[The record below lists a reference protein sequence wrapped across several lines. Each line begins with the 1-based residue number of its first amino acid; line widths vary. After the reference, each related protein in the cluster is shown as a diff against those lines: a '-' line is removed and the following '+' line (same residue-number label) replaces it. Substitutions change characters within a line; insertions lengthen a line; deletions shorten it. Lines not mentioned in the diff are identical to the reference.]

1 MEEVQL
7 FLDDAAEQM
16 DKAIQHLVT
25 VLSKIR
31 AGKATTGMLDSLMVE
46 YYGAMTPLNQVSSI
60 TTPDAH
66 TIMIKPWEKN
76 LIHEIEKSII
86 NSDLGFNPQ
95 NDGEQ
100 VIINVPALTEERR
113 IDLTKQVKH
122 EGENCKISIRNI
134 RHDALHNIKA
144 LKDEGISEDDL
155 KLGEDLTQ
163 KLTDEHT
170 KKTDE
175 LVHHKEEEIMK
186 V

>member
-7 FLDDAAEQM
+7 FLDDASEHM

-25 VLSKIR
+25 VLAKIR
-31 AGKATTGMLDSLMVE
+31 AGKATTSMLDSLMVE

-66 TIMIKPWEKN
+66 TIMIKPWEKT

-113 IDLTKQVKH
+113 IELTKQVKH
-122 EGENCKISIRNI
+122 EGENCKISIRNT
-134 RHDALHNIKA
+134 RHDALHHIKA
-144 LKDEGISEDDL
+144 LKDEGISEDDI
-155 KLGEDLTQ
+155 KHGEALVQ

>member
-1 MEEVQL
+1 MEEVQM

-16 DKAIQHLVT
+16 DKGIKHLVT
-25 VLSKIR
+25 VLAKIR
-31 AGKATTGMLDSLMVE
+31 AGKATTGMLDSIMVE
-46 YYGAMTPLNQVSSI
+46 YYGSMTPLSQVSSI

-66 TIMIKPWEKN
+66 TIMIKPWEKT
-76 LIHEIEKSII
+76 LIQEIEKSIT

-113 IDLTKQVKH
+113 RDLVKQVKN
-122 EGENCKISIRNI
+122 EGENCKISIRST
-134 RHDALHNIKA
+134 RHDTLHLVKA
-144 LKDEGISEDDL
+144 LKEEGISEDDI
-155 KLGEDLTQ
+155 KHGEDLVQ
-163 KLTDEHT
+163 KITDEHA
-170 KKTDE
+170 KKIDD

>member
-7 FLDDAAEQM
+7 FLDDASEHM

-25 VLSKIR
+25 VLAKIR
-31 AGKATTGMLDSLMVE
+31 AGKATTNMLDSLMVE

-66 TIMIKPWEKN
+66 TIMIKPWEKT

-113 IDLTKQVKH
+113 IELTKQVKH
-122 EGENCKISIRNI
+122 EGENCKISIRNT
-134 RHDALHNIKA
+134 RHDALHQIKA
-144 LKDEGISEDDL
+144 LKDEGISEDDI
-155 KLGEDLTQ
+155 KHGEDLVQ

>member
-7 FLDDAAEQM
+7 FLDDASEHM

-25 VLSKIR
+25 VLAKIR
-31 AGKATTGMLDSLMVE
+31 AGKATTNMLDSLMVE

-66 TIMIKPWEKN
+66 TIMIKPWEKT

-113 IDLTKQVKH
+113 IELTKQVKH
-122 EGENCKISIRNI
+122 EGENCKISIRNT
-134 RHDALHNIKA
+134 RHDALHQIKA
-144 LKDEGISEDDL
+144 LKDEGISEDDI
-155 KLGEDLTQ
+155 KHGEDLVQ

-175 LVHHKEEEIMK
+175 LVQHKEEEIMK

>member
-7 FLDDAAEQM
+7 FLDEGTDQM
-16 DKAIQHLVT
+16 DKAIDHLT
-25 VLSKIR
+25 QVLSKIR

-46 YYGAMTPLNQVSSI
+46 YYGAMTPLNQVSSV

-66 TIMIKPWEKN
+66 TIMIKPWEKT
-76 LIHEIEKSII
+76 LIQEIERSIA

-113 IDLTKQVKH
+113 RELVKQVKH
-122 EGENCKISIRNI
+122 EGENCKISIRNT
-134 RHDALHNIKA
+134 RHDILHHIKA
-144 LKDEGISEDDL
+144 LKDDGVSEDNIKD
-155 KLGEDLTQ
+155 GEDLVK

-170 KKTDE
+170 KKTDD
-175 LVHHKEEEIMK
+175 LIHHKEEEIMK

>member
-1 MEEVQL
+1 MEEVKL
-7 FLDDAAEQM
+7 FLDDAREHM
-16 DKAIQHLVT
+16 DNALKHLSV

-31 AGKATTGMLDSLMVE
+31 DGKATTGMLDSLMVE
-46 YYGAMTPLNQVSSI
+46 YYGTMTPLSQVSSV

-66 TIMIKPWEKN
+66 TIFIKPWEKT
-76 LIHEIEKSII
+76 LIQEIERSIA

-113 IDLTKQVKH
+113 RELVKQVKH
-122 EGENCKISIRNI
+122 EGENCKISIRNS
-134 RHDALHNIKA
+134 RHDAQHHLKG
-144 LKDEGISEDDL
+144 LKDEGVSEDDI
-155 KLGEDLTQ
+155 KQGEDLVQ
-163 KLTDEHT
+163 KITDEFT

-175 LVHHKEEEIMK
+175 LVSHKEDEIMK

>member
-1 MEEVQL
+1 MEEVQF
-7 FLDDAAEQM
+7 FLDDAEEQM

-25 VLSKIR
+25 VLAKIR
-31 AGKATTGMLDSLMVE
+31 AGKATTGMLDNVMVE
-46 YYGAMTPLNQVSSI
+46 YYGSMTPLNQISSI

-66 TIMIKPWEKN
+66 TIMIKPWEKT
-76 LIHEIEKSII
+76 LIQEIEKAIM

-113 IDLTKQVKH
+113 IELTKQVKH
-122 EGENCKISIRNI
+122 EGENCKVSIRNT
-134 RHDALHNIKA
+134 RHDVLHHIKA
-144 LKDEGISEDDL
+144 LKDEGISEDAI
-155 KLGEDLTQ
+155 KHGEDLVQ

-170 KKTDE
+170 KKTED

>member
-16 DKAIQHLVT
+16 DKALQHLVT
-25 VLSKIR
+25 VLAKIR
-31 AGKATTGMLDSLMVE
+31 AGKATTGMLDSVMVA
-46 YYGAMTPLNQVSSI
+46 YYGAMTPLGQISSI

-66 TIMIKPWEKN
+66 TIMIKPWEKT
-76 LIHEIEKSII
+76 LIQEIEKAIM

-113 IDLTKQVKH
+113 IDLTRQVKH
-122 EGENCKISIRNI
+122 EGENCKISIRNT
-134 RHDALHNIKA
+134 RHDVLHQIKA
-144 LKDEGISEDDL
+144 LKDEGVSEDDIRQ
-155 KLGEDLTQ
+155 GEDLVQ

-170 KKTDE
+170 KKTDD
-175 LVHHKEEEIMK
+175 LIQHKEVEIMK

>member
-7 FLDDAAEQM
+7 FLDDAKEHM

-25 VLSKIR
+25 VLAKIR
-31 AGKATTGMLDSLMVE
+31 AGKATPSMLDSIMVE
-46 YYGAMTPLNQVSSI
+46 YYGTMTPLNQVSSV

-66 TIMIKPWEKN
+66 TIFIKPWEKT
-76 LIHEIEKSII
+76 LIQEIERAII

-113 IDLTKQVKH
+113 KELVKQVKH
-122 EGENCKISIRNI
+122 EGENAKISIRNS
-134 RHDALHNIKA
+134 RHDALHHIKA
-144 LKDEGISEDDL
+144 LKDEGISEDDI
-155 KLGEDLTQ
+155 KRGEDLVQ

-170 KKTDE
+170 HKVDE

>member
-16 DKAIQHLVT
+16 DNALKHLVN
-25 VLSKIR
+25 VLAKIR
-31 AGKATTGMLDSLMVE
+31 AGKATTGMLDSIMVE
-46 YYGAMTPLNQVSSI
+46 YYGARTPLSQVSSI

-66 TIMIKPWEKN
+66 TIMIKPWEKT
-76 LIHEIEKSII
+76 LIQEIEKAIM

-113 IDLTKQVKH
+113 IELTKQVKN
-122 EGENCKISIRNI
+122 EGENCKISLRNT
-134 RHDALHNIKA
+134 RHDVLHHVKA
-144 LKDEGISEDDL
+144 LKDDGISEDDI
-155 KLGEDLTQ
+155 KHGEDLVQ
-163 KLTDEHT
+163 KLTGEHT
-170 KKTDE
+170 KKTED
-175 LVHHKEEEIMK
+175 LVQHKEEEIMK

>member
-16 DKAIQHLVT
+16 DNAIQHLVT
-25 VLSKIR
+25 VLAKIR
-31 AGKATTGMLDSLMVE
+31 AGKATTGMLDNVMVE
-46 YYGAMTPLNQVSSI
+46 YYGAMTPLGQISSI

-66 TIMIKPWEKN
+66 TIMIKPWEKT
-76 LIHEIEKSII
+76 LIQEIEKAIM

-113 IDLTKQVKH
+113 IELTKQVRH
-122 EGENCKISIRNI
+122 EGENCKISLRNT
-134 RHDALHNIKA
+134 RHDVLHHIKA
-144 LKDEGISEDDL
+144 LKDEGVSEDNI
-155 KLGEDLTQ
+155 KHGEDLVQ
-163 KLTDEHT
+163 KLTDEHA
-170 KKTDE
+170 KKTDD
-175 LVHHKEEEIMK
+175 LVHHKETEIMK

>member
-1 MEEVQL
+1 M
-7 FLDDAAEQM
+7 FLDEAAEQM
-16 DKAIQHLVT
+16 DKAISHLSV

-31 AGKATTGMLDSLMVE
+31 AGKASPSMLDTLKVE
-46 YYGAMTPLNQVSSI
+46 YYGTLSPLNQVASV

-66 TIMIKPWEKN
+66 TIMIKPWEKV
-76 LIHEIEKSII
+76 LIPEIERAIM

-113 IDLTKQVKH
+113 KDLVKQVKH
-122 EGENCKISIRNI
+122 EGENCKISIRNS
-134 RHDALHNIKA
+134 RHEVLHSIKA
-144 LKDEGISEDDL
+144 LKDDGVSEDDIRH
-155 KLGEDLTQ
+155 GEDLAQ
-163 KLTDEHT
+163 KLTDDHT

-175 LVHHKEEEIMK
+175 LVSHKEDEIMT

>member
-1 MEEVQL
+1 MEEVQM
-7 FLDDAAEQM
+7 FLDEASEQM
-16 DKAIQHLVT
+16 NKAIDHLSI

-31 AGKATTGMLDSLMVE
+31 AGKATPGMLDTLQVE
-46 YYGAMTPLNQVSSI
+46 YYGSMSPLNQISSV

-76 LIHEIEKSII
+76 LISEIERAIM

-113 IDLTKQVKH
+113 RELVKQVKH
-122 EGENCKISIRNI
+122 EGEQCKISIRNS
-134 RHDALHNIKA
+134 RHEVLHHVKG
-144 LKDEGISEDDL
+144 LKEDGISEDDIRH
-155 KLGEDLTQ
+155 GEDLVQ
-163 KLTDEHT
+163 KITDEHT

-175 LVHHKEEEIMK
+175 LIHHKEEEIMK

>member
-1 MEEVQL
+1 MEEVQM
-7 FLDDAAEQM
+7 FLDDASEQM
-16 DKAIQHLVT
+16 DKALKHLVT
-25 VLSKIR
+25 VLAKIR
-31 AGKATTGMLDSLMVE
+31 AGKASTGMLDSLMVE

-76 LIHEIEKSII
+76 IIQEIEKSIM

-113 IDLTKQVKH
+113 RDLVKQVKH
-122 EGENCKISIRNI
+122 EGENCKISIRNT
-134 RHDALHNIKA
+134 RHDVLHHVKA
-144 LKDEGISEDDL
+144 LKDEGISEDDI
-155 KLGEDLTQ
+155 KHGEDLVQ

-175 LVHHKEEEIMK
+175 LVNHKEEEIMK